1 MVFKR
6 SFKLFVANGTTRFFA
21 VVSKISEDD
30 CRNMYELLHKIA
42 DEREIWDKAAFS
54 RIY

>member
-6 SFKLFVANGTTRFFA
+6 SFKLLVANGTPRFFA
-21 VVSKISEDD
+21 VFSIISEDD
-30 CRNMYELLHKIA
+30 CRNMYELLYSIV
-42 DEREIWDKAAFS
+42 DEREIWGKAAFS